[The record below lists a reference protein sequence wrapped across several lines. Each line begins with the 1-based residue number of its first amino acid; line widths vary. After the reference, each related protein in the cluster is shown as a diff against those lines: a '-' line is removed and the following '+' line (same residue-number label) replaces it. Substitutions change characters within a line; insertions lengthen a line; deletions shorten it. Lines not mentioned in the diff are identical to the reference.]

1 MAPGRP
7 QRQTYRRAN
16 TSINLSGAVADS
28 DIFRSCSN
36 ILDKFG
42 SKPSRDNLAVVN
54 GTARIGRSPNTASS
68 FKDFLL
74 GRPKEPAYPPDLPL
88 ALDRTTESRQA
99 LTSRQ
104 PKYSYLVS
112 KPAPA
117 TSFNNYRDSSYNTE
131 QRKAV
136 QSYPTSSS
144 TSQYA
149 PPQPRSIPEPSYS
162 STTTY
167 SRPEYGS
174 TSYLDSKSDYEPYVP
189 VSFGSKADVNQY
201 SPMESPAKAP
211 IYEDRINTVLRKY
224 PKYSSGPDYGGSGAT
239 NAIPGPPGNAVQ
251 KSRSY
256 SNFDSLKR
264 TDFSNVNTLG
274 QVIWHSNFQAQFHCV
289 TQKHYQNKINTSML
303 SETNNHSFNILY

>member
-54 GTARIGRSPNTASS
+54 GTARIGRSPNTTSS

-88 ALDRTTESRQA
+88 AVDRTTESRQA
-99 LTSRQ
+99 ISSRQ

-112 KPAPA
+112 KPA
-117 TSFNNYRDSSYNTE
+117 TSSTFPNYRDNSYNTE

-144 TSQYA
+144 QYA
-149 PPQPRSIPEPSYS
+149 APPPRTIPEPSYAS
-162 STTTY
+162 ATANTY

-174 TSYLDSKSDYEPYVP
+174 TSYLDTKSDYEPYVP
-189 VSFGSKADVNQY
+189 VSYGSKADLHQY
-201 SPMESPAKAP
+201 SPMESTTTGPT
-211 IYEDRINTVLRKY
+211 YEDRINTVLRKY

-239 NAIPGPPGNAVQ
+239 NSLAGPPPNTVQ

-274 QVIWHSNFQAQFHCV
+274 QVNSAIYKYFVFCNYS
-289 TQKHYQNKINTSML
+289 
-303 SETNNHSFNILY
+303 

>member
-28 DIFRSCSN
+28 EIFRSCSN

-54 GTARIGRSPNTASS
+54 GTARIGRSPNTTSS

-88 ALDRTTESRQA
+88 AVDRTTESRQPHS
-99 LTSRQ
+99 SRQ

-112 KPAPA
+112 KPASSS
-117 TSFNNYRDSSYNTE
+117 TFNNYRDNSYNTE

-144 TSQYA
+144 QYPA
-149 PPQPRSIPEPSYS
+149 PPPPRSIPEPSYTS
-162 STTTY
+162 ASTY

-174 TSYLDSKSDYEPYVP
+174 TSYLDTKSDYEPYVP
-189 VSFGSKADVNQY
+189 VSYGSKADLHQY
-201 SPMESPAKAP
+201 SPME
-211 IYEDRINTVLRKY
+211 
-224 PKYSSGPDYGGSGAT
+224 
-239 NAIPGPPGNAVQ
+239 
-251 KSRSY
+251 
-256 SNFDSLKR
+256 
-264 TDFSNVNTLG
+264 
-274 QVIWHSNFQAQFHCV
+274 
-289 TQKHYQNKINTSML
+289 
-303 SETNNHSFNILY
+303 